1 MRSIRHRLVAAI
13 LLLLLSLTSQAK
25 AKLPFVEDDYARAL
39 EQARA
44 RNVPI
49 FLEAWA
55 PW

>member
-1 MRSIRHRLVAAI
+1 MKLSSPRLVSSFA
-13 LLLLLSLTSQAK
+13 LLLFSLASEMHAS
-25 AKLPFVEDDYARAL
+25 LPFVEDDYARAL